1 MGRVDDAAAWIE
13 QVHPHPYHLTRALEI
28 LLESLDASG
37 YTVTNA
43 RGSGSRGV
51 RSASWSE
58 SSNVRIEV
66 VCSEELADKVAKTV
80 SEKYYDDYAMIIF
93 ESDVRVLRSEKF
105 S

>member
-1 MGRVDDAAAWIE
+1 MLDVDRKL
-13 QVHPHPYHLTRALEI
+13 LTIITESVLESELCR

-93 ESDVRVLRSEKF
+93 ESDVRVLRSKKF

>member
-1 MGRVDDAAAWIE
+1 MLDVDRKL
-13 QVHPHPYHLTRALEI
+13 LTIITESVLETELCK
-28 LLESLDASG
+28 LLESLNASG

-66 VCSEELADKVAKTV
+66 VCSPELADRIAQVV

-93 ESDVRVLRSEKF
+93 ESDVRVLRSKKF

>member
-1 MGRVDDAAAWIE
+1 MLNVDRKLVTIITE
-13 QVHPHPYHLTRALEI
+13 SVLEAELCK
-28 LLESLDASG
+28 LLESLGASG

-51 RSASWSE
+51 RSDGWSV

-66 VCSEELADKVAKTV
+66 VCSPELAEKIAALV
-80 SEKYYDDYAMIIF
+80 SEKYYDDYAMILF
-93 ESDVRVLRSEKF
+93 EHDVRVLRSEKF

>member
-1 MGRVDDAAAWIE
+1 MLDVDRKL
-13 QVHPHPYHLTRALEI
+13 LTIITESVLETELCK

-58 SSNVRIEV
+58 SSNLRIEV
-66 VCSEELADKVAKTV
+66 VCSQELADRITKTV
-80 SEKYYDDYAMIIF
+80 SDKYYDDYAMIIF
-93 ESDVRVLRSEKF
+93 ESDVRVLRSKKF